1 MVRQQCILQNGIDYD
16 KEFSFLDEVRRI
28 TEKCYQTWM
37 HRMFLVEISNSY
49 ANEKEYCDSY
59 IRLDS
64 KNIHSWTYRHWVV
77 KKYNLWEGE
86 MEYTESMLI
95 LHIC

>member
-1 MVRQQCILQNGIDYD
+1 
-16 KEFSFLDEVRRI
+16 
-28 TEKCYQTWM
+28 M

>member
-1 MVRQQCILQNGIDYD
+1 
-16 KEFSFLDEVRRI
+16 
-28 TEKCYQTWM
+28 
-37 HRMFLVEISNSY
+37 MFLVEISNSY

-77 KKYNLWEGE
+77 EKYDLWEGE
-86 MEYTESMLI
+86 MEYTESI
-95 LHIC
+95 